1 MEMIKKGKKRGSGA
15 VKVKPGSQ
23 GVPGAVKVG
32 GVKPFPGR
40 APAGQNMK
48 NNLKGI
54 KITEYKS
61 ADDVR
66 TTVPT
71 DTEDN

>member
-1 MEMIKKGKKRGSGA
+1 MEAIKKGKKKGSGA
-15 VKVKPGSQ
+15 VKVKLGSQ
-23 GVPGAVKVG
+23 GVPGAVKVEN
-32 GVKPFPGR
+32 VKPFPNR
-40 APAGQNMK
+40 ARPGQNMK